1 MKSFTLQFL
10 VGLAVKM
17 VSLMEKRPK
26 ILNLDFWASSV
37 KFQRLTTILIFECF
51 IEQIRAN
58 FTISNLTR
66 FCSPEITQNVQET
79 LFCKMIGYLRPLETF
94 PVTTNRWVMRLT
106 KNFSTFFILFEKKGN
121 WKSTYGIF
129 QLLFTCQW
137 MTYYDILVV
146 VQIIACLLAGQF
158 SSTKHSHSCIEDLA
172 LYQERAKGQQSK
184 SLLQMSQSPH
194 ENYLKKLSEG
204 HLNMYKFPLQQ

>member
-1 MKSFTLQFL
+1 MKSFALQFL

-17 VSLMEKRPK
+17 VSMMKKRPK

-51 IEQIRAN
+51 IQQMRAH
-58 FTISNLTR
+58 FTISKLTR

-94 PVTTNRWVMRLT
+94 PATTNRWVMRLT

-146 VQIIACLLAGQF
+146 VQIIACLLAGYF
-158 SSTKHSHSCIEDLA
+158 SSTKHS
-172 LYQERAKGQQSK
+172 
-184 SLLQMSQSPH
+184 
-194 ENYLKKLSEG
+194 
-204 HLNMYKFPLQQ
+204 